1 MLEVVLGAIPQ
12 GIILFDGDRVIY
24 ANPAAGQILGAV
36 LDTLAELTPLQLQSA
51 VREARGGE
59 QPVSRVVD
67 HGRPSRRLRGTATPF
82 VRDNRVLLV
91 VADITERE
99 RTDSIRRDF
108 AANASHELKTPVATI
123 IAASEALQI
132 ALSRGDPSVEGFAS
146 QVESSARQLDRLVAD
161 LLDLSRLEKETP
173 ELAPVRFDRVVG
185 EELERVEERVG
196 DNDLTMV
203 ANLEEAIVMANS
215 RDLGIA
221 VHNLL
226 DNAIRHTPRG
236 GKVTVDLE
244 TSSGRAVLTVADT
257 GEGIPNRDLER
268 VFERFYRV
276 DSARSRGTGGTG
288 LGLAIVRHVAESH
301 GGEVSVQSELGRGSS
316 FKVWLPLGDGEATG
330 AN

>member
-1 MLEVVLGAIPQ
+1 
-12 GIILFDGDRVIY
+12 
-24 ANPAAGQILGAV
+24 
-36 LDTLAELTPLQLQSA
+36 
-51 VREARGGE
+51 
-59 QPVSRVVD
+59 
-67 HGRPSRRLRGTATPF
+67 
-82 VRDNRVLLV
+82 
-91 VADITERE
+91 
-99 RTDSIRRDF
+99 
-108 AANASHELKTPVATI
+108 
-123 IAASEALQI
+123 
-132 ALSRGDPSVEGFAS
+132 EGFAS
-146 QVESSARQLDRLVAD
+146 QVESSARQLNRLVAD

-173 ELAPVRFDRVVG
+173 ELAPVRFDLVVG
-185 EELERVEERVG
+185 EQLGRVEGRLG
-196 DNDLTMV
+196 DNRLTLV
-203 ANLEEAIVMANS
+203 ANLEEAVVIANS

-236 GKVTVDLE
+236 GQVTVDLE

-316 FKVWLPLGDGEATG
+316 FEVSLPLGDGEATG